1 MRRDFGAA
9 AFGERTSARRN
20 RRGTAALAAV
30 LAVAAIGCPTA
41 GAITPPEVPG
51 DATPPPGAAGPV
63 QAMTQR
69 GACTATGVIPGTDPG
84 AVSPNQ
90 LSLDLAE
97 AWRHSRGDGQT
108 VAVIDTGVQPGPRLP
123 NVEAGGDFVASTDG
137 LTDCDGHGTMVAG
150 LIAGQP
156 GADGFSGVA
165 PGARLLSIRQTSARY
180 SPNQPGQDPVIVEA
194 SNDIATLARAVVR
207 AADLG
212 ARIINISS
220 AACVP
225 ANTSIDQSA
234 LGAALR
240 YAAVEKDAVIV
251 AAAGNTGGGIA
262 GGSACAANP
271 LTDPTRPEDP
281 RNWAGVTSVSTPSW
295 WQPYVLSVG
304 ALNPA
309 GQPAAFSMSG
319 PWLGLAA
326 PGENITSVSNGP
338 DGGLANGQPNEKGE
352 LAPVSGTS
360 YAAAYVSGVAALVR
374 SRFPELSAEQ
384 VVRRLT
390 STARGADRSPSSL
403 VGAGT
408 IDPVAA
414 LTWDVPGPGSPAE
427 TTKPVAAPPEPVHED
442 HTGRT
447 VAYIGAGVL
456 ALAAALTAAIAAH
469 RRKDKAA

>member
-1 MRRDFGAA
+1 MSGDFGAL
-9 AFGERTSARRN
+9 AFGRRTSARRN
-20 RRGTAALAAV
+20 RGGATALTA
-30 LAVAAIGCPTA
+30 AVAAALIASPAA
-41 GAITPPEVPG
+41 GAIPPPQVDPG
-51 DATPPPGAAGPV
+51 TPPPSGAAGPV
-63 QAMTQR
+63 QPMSQR
-69 GACTATGVIPGTDPG
+69 AACTVTGVIPGTDPG

-90 LSLDLAE
+90 STLNLTE

-123 NVEAGGDFVASTDG
+123 DVEAGGDFVANSDG

-150 LIAGQP
+150 VIAGRP
-156 GADGFSGVA
+156 GDDGFSGVA
-165 PGARLLSIRQTSARY
+165 PGARLLSIRQTSAKF
-180 SPNQPGQDPVIVEA
+180 SPNQPGQDPAIAEA

-220 AACVP
+220 VACVP
-225 ANTSIDQSA
+225 ANATIDQSA

-240 YAAVEKDAVIV
+240 YAAVEKDVVIV

-262 GGSACAANP
+262 GGTACASNP

-281 RNWAGVTSVSTPSW
+281 RNWAGVTSVSIPSW

-304 ALNPA
+304 ALDPA
-309 GQPAAFSMSG
+309 GRPAPFSMSG

-352 LAPVSGTS
+352 LAPVGGTS

-403 VGAGT
+403 VGTGT

-414 LTWDVPGPGSPAE
+414 LTWDVPGPGKPAE
-427 TTKPVAAPPEPVHED
+427 ITKPVAAPPEPVPED
-442 HTGRT
+442 LTPRV

-456 ALAAALTAAIAAH
+456 ALAAIVTAAIAAH
-469 RRKDKAA
+469 RRKDNAA